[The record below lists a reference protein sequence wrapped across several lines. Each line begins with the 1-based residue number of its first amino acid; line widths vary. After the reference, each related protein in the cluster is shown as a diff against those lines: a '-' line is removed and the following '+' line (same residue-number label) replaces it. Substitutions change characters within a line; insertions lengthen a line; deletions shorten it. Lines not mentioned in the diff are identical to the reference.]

1 MERCARWPTN
11 SIIKSICP
19 ISVCAHSKAPASRA
33 PHNFTESTPGS
44 TLKSSCHRIFAATC
58 GFVSLGSPS
67 CVWVGVLCLCFPS
80 AFMSIQHPPSN
91 MQYSTSCVSFNGT
104 KNKLRWWVNLQL
116 KFNSCQ
122 GSQRTEQL
130 KYQVALHKSQLSGV
144 DVPLE
149 LQHCLHQKIP
159 V

>member
-44 TLKSSCHRIFAATC
+44 TLKSSCHRIFPRPA
-58 GFVSLGSPS
+58 VLLVLGLSPS

-80 AFMSIQHPPSN
+80 AFMSIQHPPSSSN

-104 KNKLRWWVNLQL
+104 KNKLRWGVNLQL

-122 GSQRTEQL
+122 GSQMEDRTVIVSSCLAQ
-130 KYQVALHKSQLSGV
+130 KSTV
-144 DVPLE
+144 W
-149 LQHCLHQKIP
+149 C
-159 V
+159 